1 MRRPASTPA
10 TPSSTLAAL
19 PGPGSDDGD
28 PPGAV
33 EPVREPAWLAPL
45 TWSVLAA
52 ATLALLW
59 TALRLHRVG
68 DYFTESDF
76 YGGYAEGARAIQ
88 QGHVD
93 PTRYSVIGPLYEF
106 VLALVGSLAGDLF
119 LAGRLISV
127 AAACGTLWLWDRLL
141 RRRLSP
147 VTGLALVALLAA
159 NPVFFRYGYSAT
171 TDMLG
176 TCLQAGALFAL
187 LAGTDRHTP
196 ALAGLLTALAFLTRY
211 NAGVLFPAGLLVIA
225 AGGTLYERRGRP
237 ALLFAAGFMVPVSA
251 WVLFSFTRGVPL
263 FFQLHHNIA
272 YEVFARAKGISWDAY
287 QSTMLYQFH
296 NLGDVIAH
304 DPRAVASRMFFN
316 LYDHLRQD
324 ATVMLGVP
332 ASALALAGLFLTF
345 WDGSWR
351 KLAPLGL
358 VGAFFYASLVPVFT
372 SDRYSLSLAPVYLT
386 LAAIAVTSPRLA
398 IGLWGSRT
406 ALRWTMAIAAL
417 ALMIPASIA
426 YQTIRLDQLPFEV
439 VEAGA
444 ALRREAPPGARVI
457 SRKGHIGY
465 YSGAAVKPFP
475 IVGSLAELADY
486 CNRCRAGF
494 IYFSWYEAKLRP
506 EFVYLLDTTGV
517 VPGLSVVFATEK
529 RPAVVY
535 RIGPGFGRD
544 PDWFADDTLRLVHLA
559 RATLKLES
567 GPQLWHSHLVLA
579 MDALDHGRP
588 AEALRHSVAVVE
600 LRPAETLAWAL
611 RGEAL
616 RQLARLP
623 EALAAYQ
630 SALSLDPF
638 SNATR
643 TGLGRT
649 LFALGRAD
657 EASLTLL
664 PIVAGIRDPALLAQL
679 IEAYDRGG
687 NRAASL
693 RARRALA
700 AIRPQHLPP
709 ALGPELRGA
718 APPGRG
724 GPNP

>member
-1 MRRPASTPA
+1 MPAS
-10 TPSSTLAAL
+10 
-19 PGPGSDDGD
+19 
-28 PPGAV
+28 
-33 EPVREPAWLAPL
+33 LAPL

-52 ATLALLW
+52 TALALLG

-76 YGGYAEGARAIQ
+76 YGGYVEGARAIQ

-93 PTRYSVIGPLYEF
+93 PTRYSVIGPAYEF
-106 VLALVGSLAGDLF
+106 VLALAGFLAGDFF
-119 LAGRLISV
+119 LSGRLISV
-127 AAACGTLWLWDRLL
+127 AAACGTLWLWGRLVG
-141 RRRLSP
+141 RRLSP

-187 LAGTDRHTP
+187 LAGTNERTP
-196 ALAGLLTALAFLTRY
+196 AWAGLLAALAFLTRY
-211 NAGVLFPAGLLVIA
+211 NAGVLLPAGLLVIA
-225 AGGTLYERRGRP
+225 TGGTFYERRGRA
-237 ALLFAAGFMVPVSA
+237 ALLFAVGFLVPVSA
-251 WVLFSFTRGVPL
+251 WLLYSFSRGAPL

-272 YEVFARAKGISWDAY
+272 YEVFARAKGISWDDY

-296 NLGDVIAH
+296 SLGDVIAR
-304 DPRAVASRMFFN
+304 DPGAVASRMLFN
-316 LYDHLRQD
+316 VYDHLRQD
-324 ATVMLGVP
+324 ATVLLGVP
-332 ASALALAGLFLTF
+332 AAALAVAGLFLTF
-345 WDGSWR
+345 WDSSWR

-358 VGAFFYASLVPVFT
+358 VGAFLYASLVPVFS
-372 SDRYSLSLAPVYLT
+372 SDRYSLSLAPIYLT
-386 LAAIAVTSPRLA
+386 LAAIALTSPRLA
-398 IGLWGSRT
+398 IGPWGSRT

-426 YQTIRLDQLPFEV
+426 YQRTRLDQLPFEV
-439 VEAGA
+439 VEAGR
-444 ALRREAPPGARVI
+444 ALRRVAPPGARVL

-465 YSGAAVKPFP
+465 YSGVAVKPFP
-475 IVGSLAELADY
+475 IVGTLAELADY
-486 CNRCRAGF
+486 CRRCRAGF
-494 IYFSWYEAKLRP
+494 IYFSWYEARLRP

-517 VPGLSVVFATEK
+517 VPGLSVLFATEK

-535 RIGPGFGRD
+535 RIEPGFGRD
-544 PDWFADDTLRLVHLA
+544 PGWFADDTLRLVHLA
-559 RATLKLES
+559 RATLKLGS

-600 LRPAETLAWAL
+600 VRPGEALAWAVQ
-611 RGEAL
+611 GEAL
-616 RQLARLP
+616 RRLARLP

-630 SALSLDPF
+630 RALSLDPF
-638 SNATR
+638 GTATR

-664 PIVAGIRDPALLAQL
+664 PIVSGIRDPGLLAQL
-679 IEAYDRGG
+679 IEAYDRAG
-687 NRAASL
+687 NHAADL

-700 AIRPQHLPP
+700 AIRPQHLQ
-709 ALGPELRGA
+709 PERKLEARDP

>member
-1 MRRPASTPA
+1 V
-10 TPSSTLAAL
+10 
-19 PGPGSDDGD
+19 PGLELDDGH
-28 PPGAV
+28 PPGAA
-33 EPVREPAWLAPL
+33 EPMRVPAWHACL
-45 TWSVLAA
+45 TGCVLAA
-52 ATLALLW
+52 TALALLG

-88 QGHVD
+88 HGLVD
-93 PTRYSVIGPLYEF
+93 PTRYSVIGPVYEF
-106 VLALVGSLAGDLF
+106 VLALVGLLAGDLF

-127 AAACGTLWLWDRLL
+127 ASACGTLWLWGRLL
-141 RRRLSP
+141 GRRLSP

-176 TCLQAGALFAL
+176 SCIQAGALFAL
-187 LAGTDRHTP
+187 LAGTDKRTP
-196 ALAGLLTALAFLTRY
+196 AWAGLLAALAFLTRY
-211 NAGVLFPAGLLVIA
+211 NAGVLFPAGLFVIA
-225 AGGTLYERRGRP
+225 AGGTLYGRRGRA
-237 ALLFAAGFMVPVSA
+237 ALLFTAGFLVPVAA
-251 WVLFSFTRGVPL
+251 WVLFSITRGVPL

-272 YEVFARAKGISWDAY
+272 YEVFARAKGVSWDDY

-296 NLGDVIAH
+296 NLGDVIAY
-304 DPRAVASRMFFN
+304 DPGAVASRMLFN
-316 LYDHLRQD
+316 VYDHLRLD
-324 ATVMLGVP
+324 ATVLLGAP
-332 ASALALAGLFLTF
+332 AAALALAGLFLTF

-358 VGAFFYASLVPVFT
+358 MGACFYASLVPVFY
-372 SDRYSLSLAPVYLT
+372 SERYALSLAPIYLT
-386 LAAIAVTSPRLA
+386 LAAVALTSPRLA
-398 IGLWGSRT
+398 IGLRGSRG
-406 ALRWTMAIAAL
+406 ALRWTLAIAAL
-417 ALMIPASIA
+417 TLMIPASIA
-426 YQTIRLDQLPFEV
+426 YQRTRLDQLPFEV
-439 VEAGA
+439 VEAGQ
-444 ALRREAPPGARVI
+444 ALRRVAPPGARVI

-465 YSGAAVKPFP
+465 YSGVAVKPFP
-475 IVGSLAELADY
+475 IVGNLEELADY
-486 CNRCRAGF
+486 CRRCRAGF

-517 VPGLSVVFATEK
+517 VPGLSVVFATEQ
-529 RPAVVY
+529 RPAVVF

-559 RATLKLES
+559 RATLKVGS
-567 GPQLWHSHLVLA
+567 GPQLWRSHLVLA

-600 LRPAETLAWAL
+600 LRPGEGLAWAV

-616 RQLARLP
+616 SQLARLP

-630 SALSLDPF
+630 RALSLDPF

-657 EASLTLL
+657 EASLALL
-664 PIVAGIRDPALLAQL
+664 PIVGGIRDPGLLAQL
-679 IEAYDRGG
+679 IEAYDHGG
-687 NRAASL
+687 NRAANL

-700 AIRPQHLPP
+700 AIRPQP
-709 ALGPELRGA
+709 ARGPELRDP

-724 GPNP
+724 GPDP